1 MKIGELARDT
11 GVNTATIR
19 YYERL
24 GLLSPDR
31 APNGYRQ
38 YGPAAA
44 ERLGF
49 IRDAQASGLT
59 LPEIGVILDMKSAGE
74 STCDHVVGLLEDHL
88 RAVDRQEIE
97 LRRTKRQL
105 QEMLDR
111 ARRLDPAECRDP
123 NRCQT
128 IGPSHERVPPRTERH
143 DMTTRTTLSVP
154 EIHCDHCK
162 MSLEGAVGALEGV
175 EAVEVS
181 IPNATVDVSFDDSAL
196 SLATIK
202 DTIEEQGYAV
212 AN

>member
-1 MKIGELARDT
+1 MKIGELARKA

-31 APNGYRQ
+31 AANGYRQ
-38 YGPAAA
+38 YGPPSA
-44 ERLGF
+44 ERMRF
-49 IRDAQASGLT
+49 IRDAQAAGLT
-59 LPEIGVILDMKSAGE
+59 LPEIGVILDMKAAGE
-74 STCDHVVGLLEDHL
+74 STCGHVIGLLEEHL
-88 RAVDRQEIE
+88 HAVDRQEAE

-111 ARRLDPAECRDP
+111 ARRLDPAECLDP

-128 IGPSHERVPPRTERH
+128 IASSHTEVAPRKERH
-143 DMTTRTTLSVP
+143 QMTTRTTLNVP

-162 MSLEGAVGALEGV
+162 MSLEGAVGALEGIDF
-175 EAVEVS
+175 VEVS
-181 IPNATVDVSFDDSAL
+181 VPNATVEVAFDESAVA
-196 SLATIK
+196 LATIK